1 VLKIYLITKI
11 FAPNKIALVLSKIL
25 LKTISNFKKNNL
37 FSIKTNAKVLFYLC
51 FTKFFLLKK
60 QAQQISK

>member
-25 LKTISNFKKNNL
+25 LKTISNFKKNQ
-37 FSIKTNAKVLFYLC
+37 FVLD
-51 FTKFFLLKK
+51 
-60 QAQQISK
+60 